1 MIIIQAKF
9 SNSFVEDPLLKLSRV
24 SKNLLDLE
32 FDRTKFEG
40 RYCDRVLTSFDLF
53 RKTYMSLISKKPKLS
68 IIYHYV
74 SKGIEVHPNVQRQ
87 ANDLVDD
94 VSGMFPD
101 ARVEV
106 KFLGADALLKM
117 SQFRSNDVHRLKVAE
132 NPMSSSGQ
140 VFIALVN
147 LADYYEFLTDEEGK
161 LIKHLF
167 ESNVRDYQ
175 GKTNVNN
182 EIQKTL
188 QSIDDEDFWWLNNG
202 VTIVASEVSAPGR
215 KELIIHNPE
224 IVNGLQTSSEIHRY
238 FSWNIEKVDTE
249 KRNILVRVI
258 VPESEETRDRII
270 RATNSQTSIPK
281 SSLRVTDPIHRQIE
295 DYMKPRGLF
304 YDRRKNYYKNE
315 GKKPR
320 EIISVSFLAQC
331 LMSVLVQKPDFARAR
346 PSTLLDDENVYNKL
360 YNMNNDLNT
369 YYVISYLGRETEL
382 KLKLSGTYSSAE
394 INDIRFYV
402 LYAVC
407 VKLTGQIRPTNR
419 IIAAL
424 TLDDVEQIIATS
436 IDLVFSLYKSLGG
449 NEKIAK
455 GNDLTSRLK
464 VELIELISVTG
475 SENTKSAM

>member
-1 MIIIQAKF
+1 
-9 SNSFVEDPLLKLSRV
+9 
-24 SKNLLDLE
+24 
-32 FDRTKFEG
+32 
-40 RYCDRVLTSFDLF
+40 
-53 RKTYMSLISKKPKLS
+53 
-68 IIYHYV
+68 
-74 SKGIEVHPNVQRQ
+74 
-87 ANDLVDD
+87 
-94 VSGMFPD
+94 
-101 ARVEV
+101 
-106 KFLGADALLKM
+106 
-117 SQFRSNDVHRLKVAE
+117 
-132 NPMSSSGQ
+132 
-140 VFIALVN
+140 
-147 LADYYEFLTDEEGK
+147 
-161 LIKHLF
+161 
-167 ESNVRDYQ
+167 
-175 GKTNVNN
+175 
-182 EIQKTL
+182 
-188 QSIDDEDFWWLNNG
+188 
-202 VTIVASEVSAPGR
+202 
-215 KELIIHNPE
+215 
-224 IVNGLQTSSEIHRY
+224 
-238 FSWNIEKVDTE
+238 
-249 KRNILVRVI
+249 
-258 VPESEETRDRII
+258 
-270 RATNSQTSIPK
+270 
-281 SSLRVTDPIHRQIE
+281 
-295 DYMKPRGLF
+295 MKPRGLF